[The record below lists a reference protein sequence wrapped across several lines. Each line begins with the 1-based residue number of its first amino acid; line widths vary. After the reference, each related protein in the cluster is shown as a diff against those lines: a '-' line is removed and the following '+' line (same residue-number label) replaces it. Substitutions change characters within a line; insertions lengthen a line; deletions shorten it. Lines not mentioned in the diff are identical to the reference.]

1 MEFFRDMI
9 QNRVLVAALAGWAIA
24 QLAKVILYT
33 IVNKEFKFERLVGSG
48 GMPSSHAATVCAL
61 MTAAAREF
69 GAGSFEFAVSVVL
82 AAVVLYDARG
92 VRLETGKQAV
102 TITAIIDHFIKE
114 GTIIDLPE
122 LELKELIGHTP
133 FQVLIGGLMGIG
145 VGFWLAEERRG
156 GMACAGVSTLTTRT
170 SSIRRF

>member
-1 MEFFRDMI
+1 MQFFRDVI
-9 QNRVLVAALAGWAIA
+9 QNHVLVAAMVAWAIA

-33 IVNKEFKFERLVGSG
+33 IVNKEFKFERMVGSG

-61 MTAAAREF
+61 TTAAAKQY
-69 GAGSFEFAVSVVL
+69 GAGSFEFAISFVL

-102 TITAIIDHFIKE
+102 TITAIIDHFLKE
-114 GTIIDLPE
+114 GTIIELPNF
-122 LELKELIGHTP
+122 ELKELIGHTP

-145 VGFWLAEERRG
+145 IGIWLG
-156 GMACAGVSTLTTRT
+156 
-170 SSIRRF
+170 